1 MYQRIQFPLRP
12 AAAKTVHK
20 GQGITE
26 DEVVVDLTQ
35 YKGVRKVPH
44 IHYVAF
50 SRVRKLENL
59 FILNLN
65 EAAIGLDEQVHV
77 EMQRLRT
84 EASLKLSYT
93 PLYKID
99 PSRIKLA
106 FNNARSLHKHFEDVQ
121 FEPNVLSADVIG
133 FAESRLCTRDED
145 VHFALNR
152 FRLVRLDEAAHETR
166 PHHGLALYVKE
177 HFEIQEVIK
186 HHSQLCEFIFA
197 KLHSKRKGQLQVVVF
212 YKYPKSS
219 QNDLKKD
226 IIGSLKPL
234 VGLDVKLVIMG
245 DFNVPVNEAGS
256 PFVSFME
263 TLFCCSQYIQQPT
276 TDHGSL
282 LDLVFANCDAFCDV
296 IEAYWTDHKL
306 IYCALDM

>member
-1 MYQRIQFPLRP
+1 
-12 AAAKTVHK
+12 
-20 GQGITE
+20 
-26 DEVVVDLTQ
+26 
-35 YKGVRKVPH
+35 
-44 IHYVAF
+44 
-50 SRVRKLENL
+50 
-59 FILNLN
+59 
-65 EAAIGLDEQVHV
+65 
-77 EMQRLRT
+77 MQRLRT

-99 PSRIKLA
+99 PSRIKLV

-166 PHHGLALYVKE
+166 PHHGLALYAKE

-186 HHSQLCEFIFA
+186 HHSQFCEFIFA

-219 QNDLKKD
+219 QTDLKKD
-226 IIGSLKPL
+226 IISSLKPL
-234 VGLDVKLVIMG
+234 VGHDVKLVIMG

-306 IYCALDM
+306 IYCALDV